1 MNKGKKQECSLHQN
15 TGSVANNQMLG
26 VRKSHHQALAWLV
39 TVVLQHSVLSVS
51 FTTCNLV
58 VTGSKIK
65 ILNIHDLNKN
75 LLDMIEMNNT
85 RMFIDIV
92 FNFF

>member
-15 TGSVANNQMLG
+15 AGSVANNQMLG

-58 VTGSKIK
+58 VTGGKNK

>member
-15 TGSVANNQMLG
+15 AGSVANNQMLG

-58 VTGSKIK
+58 VTGSKNK

-92 FNFF
+92 LNFF